1 MAKFIIETKSIIQSR
16 DGNLDAGT
24 IPQHESRTI
33 NLSANGVTQTNLFS
47 EGRFRCVLAD
57 QLNKEFGVSIFT
69 KDNIREFGTS
79 FNVKSL

>member
-1 MAKFIIETKSIIQSR
+1 MAKFIIEAKSNIQSR
-16 DGNLDAGT
+16 DGNLDTG
-24 IPQHESRTI
+24 IINQRESRTI
-33 NLSANGVTQTNLFS
+33 DLSACGVTQTNLFS

-57 QLNKEFGVSIFT
+57 QLNKAFGVSIFT